1 MSRDFIG
8 GTEPETRVPL
18 TSEPL
23 PSNILTDEKEAQL
36 RNQTL
41 DCEKNYYSNNHI
53 GKDNSKDQKGPKMFS
68 IEISRKDFHSLSSI
82 DDNEYTSN
90 D

>member
-8 GTEPETRVPL
+8 DAEPETRVPL

-23 PSNILTDEKEAQL
+23 LSNMLTDEQEAQM
-36 RNQTL
+36 RNQML
-41 DCEKNYYSNNHI
+41 DCEINYKSINSV

-82 DDNEYTSN
+82 NDDEYTSN

>member
-8 GTEPETRVPL
+8 GVEPETRVPL

-23 PSNILTDEKEAQL
+23 PSNILTDEHEAQL

-41 DCEKNYYSNNHI
+41 DCEKSDKYIYDI
-53 GKDNSKDQKGPKMFS
+53 GKDN
-68 IEISRKDFHSLSSI
+68 RKD
-82 DDNEYTSN
+82 
-90 D
+90 